1 LPKGPGLITV
11 KVNSGELVE
20 TAFPFEDDDWDSLE
34 KETEID
40 IDEVPSAAE
49 VRVGEKLRVL
59 WFVRTM
65 SSGEYAELSSRAQNV
80 RPSCLPRSVE
90 WESM

>member
-1 LPKGPGLITV
+1 MASALKLPKGPGLITV

-40 IDEVPSAAE
+40 IDEVPVGAE
-49 VRVGEKLRVL
+49 VRVGEKLRLL
-59 WFVRTM
+59 WFDEDGVFWD
-65 SSGEYAELSSRAQNV
+65 EKVLEV
-80 RPSCLPRSVE
+80 VE
-90 WESM
+90 R

>member
-1 LPKGPGLITV
+1 MASALKLPKGPGLITV

-34 KETEID
+34 KETDID

-49 VRVGEKLRVL
+49 VRVGEKLRMM
-59 WFVRTM
+59 WFDEDGVFWDEKILT
-65 SSGEYAELSSRAQNV
+65 V
-80 RPSCLPRSVE
+80 VE
-90 WESM
+90 R